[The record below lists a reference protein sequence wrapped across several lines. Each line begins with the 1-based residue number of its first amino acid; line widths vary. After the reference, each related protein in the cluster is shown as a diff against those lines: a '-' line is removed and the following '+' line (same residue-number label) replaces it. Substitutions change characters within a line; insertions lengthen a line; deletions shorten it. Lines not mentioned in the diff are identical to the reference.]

1 MFQCQLDKAANQ
13 LLEQIEKTPKIIKPK
28 KTATNGKR
36 KVTFYLIREFALKAE
51 KNIFSAFNCVFL
63 K

>member
-1 MFQCQLDKAANQ
+1 MVVMEDDRFDIPERYRKMSVAQLDKATNQ

-36 KVTFYLIREFALKAE
+36 EVTFFI
-51 KNIFSAFNCVFL
+51 
-63 K
+63 